1 MTPGHPFLPRR
12 RLAPLGAA
20 LLGAAQWPGGRAAA
34 ASFPNRPIRLVI
46 AGPAGAGAI
55 DLVPRLT
62 ADPMA
67 EALGQP
73 VLAENRPGAGGILA
87 AEAVARAPP
96 DGHTL
101 LVGSVSHIIYAFVL
115 AGRPPLD
122 PFTDFSPVARLTID
136 HWLIVVPPAL
146 GAATLAEFIAV
157 ARARPQGLNYAVPG
171 IGTSQHIQGER
182 VRRRLGVEAT
192 AVPYRGDT
200 VPDLIT
206 GRLDFAVLPSPQ
218 LAPHVETG
226 RLHGLA
232 VLSEE
237 RLPRLPEV
245 PTIAE
250 AGYPELRYNA
260 GISLFATGGTPEP
273 VVARL
278 NAEVNSALQLPA
290 VRTRFAA
297 LGLQTPQTTP
307 AEAAAFLRQLMAV
320 QDEMSTAI
328 FGKAR

>member
-1 MTPGHPFLPRR
+1 MTAGHPFLPRR
-12 RLAPLGAA
+12 RLALLGAA
-20 LLGAAQWPGGRAAA
+20 LLGAAKWPGPAAA
-34 ASFPNRPIRLVI
+34 EPFPDRPIRMVI

-55 DLVPRLT
+55 DLVPRLI

-73 VLAENRPGAGGILA
+73 VVAENRPGAGGILA

-101 LVGSVSHIIYAFVL
+101 LVGSVSHIVYAFVM

-122 PFTDFSPVARLTID
+122 PFVDFSPAARLTID
-136 HWLIVVPPAL
+136 HWLIVVPPML
-146 GAATLAEFIAV
+146 GAATLAEFVAA

-200 VPDLIT
+200 VPDLIA

-218 LAPHVETG
+218 LAPHVAAG

-237 RLPRLPEV
+237 RLPALPEV

-250 AGYPELRYNA
+250 AGYPDLRYNA

-278 NAEVNSALQLPA
+278 NAEVNAALRLPT
-290 VRTRFAA
+290 VRARFAA
-297 LGLQTPQTTP
+297 LGLETPQTTL
-307 AEAAAFLRQLMAV
+307 AEAAAFLRRLLAV
-320 QDEMSTAI
+320 QDGMSTEI

>member
-1 MTPGHPFLPRR
+1 MTPDRSPLSRR
-12 RLAPLGAA
+12 RLALLGAA
-20 LLGAAQWPGGRAAA
+20 LLGVVTRLGAAA
-34 ASFPNRPIRLVI
+34 AETFPNRPMRIVI
-46 AGPAGAGAI
+46 TGAAGAGAL
-55 DLVPRLT
+55 DLVPRLI
-62 ADPMA
+62 ADPLA

-73 VLAENRPGAGGILA
+73 VVVENRPAAGGILA
-87 AEAVARAPP
+87 VEAVARATP

-101 LVGSVSHIIYAFVL
+101 LVGSVSHIVYAFVQ

-122 PFTDFSPVARLTID
+122 PFVDFAPVARLTID
-136 HWLIVVPPAL
+136 HWLIVAARSL
-146 GAATLAEFIAV
+146 GAATLAEFAAA

-200 VPDLIT
+200 VPDLIA

-218 LAPHVETG
+218 LAPHVAAG
-226 RLHGLA
+226 RLRGLA
-232 VLSEE
+232 VLSEA
-237 RLPRLPEV
+237 RLPTLPEV

-250 AGYPELRYNA
+250 AGYPDLRYNA
-260 GISLFATGGTPEP
+260 GISLFATGGTPDP

-278 NAEVNSALQLPA
+278 NAEVNAALRLPA
-290 VRTRFAA
+290 VRARFAA
-297 LGLQTPQTTP
+297 LGLETPQTTP
-307 AEAAAFLRQLMAV
+307 AEATAFLRHLMAV
-320 QDEMSTAI
+320 QDEMSIEI

>member
-1 MTPGHPFLPRR
+1 MRSGHSSLPRR
-12 RLAPLGAA
+12 RLALLGAA
-20 LLGAAQWPGGRAAA
+20 LLGAVTRPGQAAA
-34 ASFPNRPIRLVI
+34 EVFPSRPIRMVI
-46 AGPAGAGAI
+46 TGPAGAGAV
-55 DLVPRLT
+55 DLVPRLI

-87 AEAVARAPP
+87 AEVVARAAP

-101 LVGSVSHIIYAFVL
+101 LVGSVSHIVYAFVL

-122 PFTDFSPVARLTID
+122 PFVDFTPVARLTID
-136 HWLIVVPPAL
+136 HWLIVTSPAL
-146 GAATLAEFIAV
+146 GVTTLAEFVAV

-200 VPDLIT
+200 VPDLIA

-218 LAPHVETG
+218 LAPHVAAG

-232 VLSEE
+232 VLSEQ
-237 RLPRLPEV
+237 RLPAVPEV

-250 AGYPELRYNA
+250 AGYPDLRYSA

-278 NAEVNSALQLPA
+278 NAEVNAALRLPA
-290 VRTRFAA
+290 VRARFAA
-297 LGLQTPQTTP
+297 LGLETPQTTP
-307 AEAAAFLRQLMAV
+307 AEAADFLRHLMAV

-328 FGKAR
+328 FGRAR